1 LIRQKKD
8 IKRLT
13 IVVVT
18 ISLIFISTVLF
29 NDLSN
34 ITEENRNNEN
44 GLIELPYSSDLKI
57 NDIITSSGDNQDV
70 RIYANNKSENLNNNQ
85 DFFEIPTYSTDD
97 MFLTYGDLNF
107 TFQNNFT
114 TDYILEDDNA
124 LQTIPKSNFIAF
136 EYNRIRPYSNIIL
149 GTGTDN
155 INPPSLNNMFDTSN
169 STYLHLNATN
179 GILNFTIKANFT
191 DDTYTSPVISGNVVF
206 NRTKILGMIQSLLL
220 RLNLDANLTIQVLD
234 YAQSTWVNITKP
246 VLINSSL
253 GIQNIKNRFIN
264 TNLNFINLTD
274 VCYIRFIFER
284 SPHVTFNGRFYNFD
298 LMSTL
303 AFDLPITNSSYV
315 ALECDL
321 KGKETSLNGFYAWI
335 RTLDLTEAANTHLN
349 ITLYRANGTLVRTDD
364 NLRNVDIVPD
374 YADEIDSQLFNYSKD
389 NITYFSFDTV
399 NTGTLNLS
407 NYFITIKSNNSKDV
421 YSLVSLPYFDYGDD
435 GRTEHKLITT
445 NDFGISW
452 KNAEKQIDTT
462 NQPYTSGQLDAS
474 SFKLNVTRGYMPSDF
489 IVNGSNTLKIED
501 LPIENL
507 NITSYPYNESSY
519 LTWGIGRWNY
529 NLSEPIEDNLANR
542 FRINLTWDPSITKG
556 FEFNVTYSI
565 NTFWV
570 ENASATYLASYDVNP
585 EWVFRFTLD
594 KNDPKFNN
602 WTYIEFWYVYPNFMS
617 AHNLTNPNLTEILWQ
632 IDGES
637 ILESN
642 PSKFKIIVNESY
654 SILDGQ
660 YTLNLTSHNFIKEM
674 KSFINF
680 DGDLLETNGFMYG
693 DNISIGV
700 GIQDHN
706 VKAPLNGVLN
716 ATLFHPNGTRY
727 PIPRL
732 ISSSGVIDKSIL
744 YYDFNNNT
752 ILNLTK
758 DVTPLGEYNIGF
770 IWLNGSAV
778 GCKKLTIYIDT
789 YDIDLTNLTYS
800 SILKKNILH
809 GEVRNKVFTNYTLL
823 IASVNETTG
832 ISNPDFYPINNDDIG
847 QILTY
852 NSGGQQ
858 LPLLIKTFNQSE
870 NILNPNELVN
880 FKTTIQ
886 NIHPFIPVDVKIHV
900 KLVSYANEEWI
911 MAENMSNTVNLN
923 FSGHI
928 EDTYEF
934 DVNLTI
940 PSLDV
945 VSKIWKGVNAPVRLG
960 GAKTV
965 VTVYLD
971 DNVVGTYE
979 PLDYSL
985 ISNKTENDFEGN
997 IIGMRITEDVSTR
1010 NILNVFE
1017 RDECSYFPESTLFL
1031 VNVVDKN
1038 VVSSYEQ
1045 FTNEFTLNLN
1055 SKFTNTTI
1063 IPNNPIDGQVIN
1075 ISSIL
1080 TTEFEVALTNRNV
1093 SCHYYYENLWVEIGS
1108 DLTDSIGYI
1117 SFLINTLNLEFE
1129 NDLLLRLSWEGDSIN
1144 GVVKNITVNVI
1155 QDVNNLS
1162 ISIRQNAVQIY
1173 RNRKNSFTVTVNNFG
1188 SSDLRLF
1195 NISVDIKNNL
1205 AYVIAEI
1212 NYLELNLFSPGD
1224 ATHLIIEIDITN
1236 IQELDITF
1244 SITGQNLITGENVT
1258 VSLNSI
1264 FQVFDPPIFDYL
1276 IELFMF
1282 IMITIFALIWIS
1294 AIIYSRRIKK
1304 RIEEPVEETRR
1315 QRRGRYVK
1323 VSELKKPTPSKKT
1336 PPKKAVETKEST
1348 QTTDLDSLL
1357 EERGLTDKDKK
1368 KNTNN

>member
-1 LIRQKKD
+1 
-8 IKRLT
+8 
-13 IVVVT
+13 
-18 ISLIFISTVLF
+18 
-29 NDLSN
+29 
-34 ITEENRNNEN
+34 
-44 GLIELPYSSDLKI
+44 
-57 NDIITSSGDNQDV
+57 
-70 RIYANNKSENLNNNQ
+70 
-85 DFFEIPTYSTDD
+85 
-97 MFLTYGDLNF
+97 
-107 TFQNNFT
+107 
-114 TDYILEDDNA
+114 
-124 LQTIPKSNFIAF
+124 
-136 EYNRIRPYSNIIL
+136 
-149 GTGTDN
+149 
-155 INPPSLNNMFDTSN
+155 
-169 STYLHLNATN
+169 
-179 GILNFTIKANFT
+179 
-191 DDTYTSPVISGNVVF
+191 
-206 NRTKILGMIQSLLL
+206 
-220 RLNLDANLTIQVLD
+220 
-234 YAQSTWVNITKP
+234 
-246 VLINSSL
+246 
-253 GIQNIKNRFIN
+253 
-264 TNLNFINLTD
+264 
-274 VCYIRFIFER
+274 
-284 SPHVTFNGRFYNFD
+284 
-298 LMSTL
+298 
-303 AFDLPITNSSYV
+303 
-315 ALECDL
+315 
-321 KGKETSLNGFYAWI
+321 
-335 RTLDLTEAANTHLN
+335 
-349 ITLYRANGTLVRTDD
+349 
-364 NLRNVDIVPD
+364 
-374 YADEIDSQLFNYSKD
+374 
-389 NITYFSFDTV
+389 
-399 NTGTLNLS
+399 
-407 NYFITIKSNNSKDV
+407 
-421 YSLVSLPYFDYGDD
+421 
-435 GRTEHKLITT
+435 
-445 NDFGISW
+445 
-452 KNAEKQIDTT
+452 
-462 NQPYTSGQLDAS
+462 
-474 SFKLNVTRGYMPSDF
+474 
-489 IVNGSNTLKIED
+489 
-501 LPIENL
+501 
-507 NITSYPYNESSY
+507 
-519 LTWGIGRWNY
+519 
-529 NLSEPIEDNLANR
+529 
-542 FRINLTWDPSITKG
+542 
-556 FEFNVTYSI
+556 
-565 NTFWV
+565 
-570 ENASATYLASYDVNP
+570 
-585 EWVFRFTLD
+585 
-594 KNDPKFNN
+594 
-602 WTYIEFWYVYPNFMS
+602 
-617 AHNLTNPNLTEILWQ
+617 
-632 IDGES
+632 
-637 ILESN
+637 
-642 PSKFKIIVNESY
+642 
-654 SILDGQ
+654 
-660 YTLNLTSHNFIKEM
+660 
-674 KSFINF
+674 
-680 DGDLLETNGFMYG
+680 
-693 DNISIGV
+693 
-700 GIQDHN
+700 
-706 VKAPLNGVLN
+706 
-716 ATLFHPNGTRY
+716 
-727 PIPRL
+727 
-732 ISSSGVIDKSIL
+732 
-744 YYDFNNNT
+744 
-752 ILNLTK
+752 
-758 DVTPLGEYNIGF
+758 
-770 IWLNGSAV
+770 
-778 GCKKLTIYIDT
+778 
-789 YDIDLTNLTYS
+789 
-800 SILKKNILH
+800 
-809 GEVRNKVFTNYTLL
+809 
-823 IASVNETTG
+823 
-832 ISNPDFYPINNDDIG
+832 
-847 QILTY
+847 
-852 NSGGQQ
+852 
-858 LPLLIKTFNQSE
+858 
-870 NILNPNELVN
+870 
-880 FKTTIQ
+880 
-886 NIHPFIPVDVKIHV
+886 
-900 KLVSYANEEWI
+900 
-911 MAENMSNTVNLN
+911 
-923 FSGHI
+923 
-928 EDTYEF
+928 
-934 DVNLTI
+934 
-940 PSLDV
+940 

-1108 DLTDSIGYI
+1108 DLTNSIGYI

-1276 IELFMF
+1276 IEFFMF